1 MTLSHARRLGSIA
14 LIVGLLGL
22 AGPAPAR
29 AADPAPEVKV
39 KVVDSKPMANVP
51 GNSLTAVEAEFPP
64 GASMPSHR
72 HPGFVFAYV
81 LSGRLQSQLNSG
93 EMIEYKAGQSWI
105 EPPGTKHTHIANP
118 SKTEPAR
125 LLAVF
130 IAPTGADLTASD
142 K

>member
-1 MTLSHARRLGSIA
+1 MTLVPIRRLVPA
-14 LIVGLLGL
+14 AFAAGLLTL
-22 AGPAPAR
+22 ALFAPAR

-64 GASMPSHR
+64 GASMPGHR

-105 EPPGTKHTHIANP
+105 EPPGTKHTAIGNP

-130 IAPTGADLTASD
+130 IAPTGADLTGYD